1 MPNLLSFLS
10 NEVRIY
16 EFLLSEKKIFEC
28 EKAGIVESLR
38 TEDMKKNGSV
48 GERKSYHRQLL
59 RKCYIGTGEFV
70 VICFNE
76 SSHPSF
82 LFLKPKSVT
91 A

>member
-1 MPNLLSFLS
+1 
-10 NEVRIY
+10 
-16 EFLLSEKKIFEC
+16 
-28 EKAGIVESLR
+28 
-38 TEDMKKNGSV
+38 MKKNGSV

-59 RKCYIGTGEFV
+59 CKYYIGTGEFV
-70 VICFNE
+70 VICFFE